1 MSEHL
6 PVTVRTARS
15 LALALAPLSALRDW
29 SRVEMLVER
38 VLDALRG
45 VEGLDPADVR
55 LVMLLSQ
62 RWVELPEAEREFLA
76 GLLRTEGT
84 SGVAAR
90 LALGHLLEGRPA
102 LLEPWARGVLSRE
115 WLTVYGVD
123 PQMSGATLWRS

>member
-1 MSEHL
+1 VVSA
-6 PVTVRTARS
+6 RTARS
-15 LALALAPLSALRDW
+15 LALALAPLSTLQGW

-45 VEGLDPADVR
+45 VEGLDQADVR

-62 RWVELPEAEREFLA
+62 RWVEMPEAERGFLA
-76 GLLRTEGT
+76 GLLRAEGT

-102 LLEPWARGVLSRE
+102 RLEPWARGVLSRE
-115 WLTVYGVD
+115 WLAIYGVD
-123 PQMSGATLWRS
+123 PRMSGATLWRS